1 MSKIKSAY
9 WNVID
14 GGDYELKPK
23 KHENQASQH
32 QQHQQHQQYQQYQ
45 QHQQALQ
52 AFKAASSYQRTNE
65 LRNKLKARFN
75 GLAEADAKVAD

>member
-9 WNVID
+9 WNIID

-23 KHENQASQH
+23 KVENQASQH
-32 QQHQQHQQYQQYQ
+32 QQHQ

-65 LRNKLKARFN
+65 LRNKLKARFK
-75 GLAEADAKVAD
+75 GLTETLTKAAD

>member
-14 GGDYELKPK
+14 GGDYEPKPK
-23 KHENQASQH
+23 KVENQASQH
-32 QQHQQHQQYQQYQ
+32 PQHP
-45 QHQQALQ
+45 QALQ

-65 LRNKLKARFN
+65 LRNKLKARFK
-75 GLAEADAKVAD
+75 GLTETITKAAD

>member
-23 KHENQASQH
+23 KPKQHEEQTLQAS
-32 QQHQQHQQYQQYQ
+32 
-45 QHQQALQ
+45 QALQ
-52 AFKAASSYQRTNE
+52 AFKTAHSYQRTNE
-65 LRNKLKARFN
+65 LRNKLEARFN
-75 GLAEADAKVAD
+75 GLAEDATKAAD

>member
-23 KHENQASQH
+23 KPKQHEEQTLQASQ
-32 QQHQQHQQYQQYQ
+32 
-45 QHQQALQ
+45 ALQ
-52 AFKAASSYQRTNE
+52 SFKAFNAASSYQRTNE

-75 GLAEADAKVAD
+75 GLAEAVTKAAD

>member
-23 KHENQASQH
+23 KPKKHEEQSVEASQV
-32 QQHQQHQQYQQYQ
+32 
-45 QHQQALQ
+45 LQ
-52 AFKAASSYQRTNE
+52 AFKVAHGYQRTNE
-65 LRNKLKARFN
+65 LRNKLKARFK
-75 GLAEADAKVAD
+75 GLAEAVANA

>member
-9 WNVID
+9 WNVIN
-14 GGDYELKPK
+14 GGDCEPKPK
-23 KHENQASQH
+23 KVENQAS
-32 QQHQQHQQYQQYQ
+32 

-65 LRNKLKARFN
+65 LRNKLKARFK
-75 GLAEADAKVAD
+75 GLADDVAKVAD

>member
-14 GGDYELKPK
+14 GGDYELKQKKPK
-23 KHENQASQH
+23 KHEEQSLEASEASE
-32 QQHQQHQQYQQYQ
+32 
-45 QHQQALQ
+45 ALQ
-52 AFKAASSYQRTNE
+52 AFKAARSYQRTNE

-75 GLAEADAKVAD
+75 GLAEAAANV

>member
-32 QQHQQHQQYQQYQ
+32 P
-45 QHQQALQ
+45 QALQ
-52 AFKAASSYQRTNE
+52 AFKTARSYQRTNE
-65 LRNKLKARFN
+65 LRNKLKARFE
-75 GLAEADAKVAD
+75 GLAEAVTKVAD

>member
-14 GGDYELKPK
+14 GGDYELKPR

-32 QQHQQHQQYQQYQ
+32 QQHQQHP
-45 QHQQALQ
+45 QALQ

-65 LRNKLKARFN
+65 LRNKLKARFK
-75 GLAEADAKVAD
+75 GLADDVAKVAD

>member
-23 KHENQASQH
+23 KPKKPKNHEEQSLEASEASE
-32 QQHQQHQQYQQYQ
+32 
-45 QHQQALQ
+45 ALQ
-52 AFKAASSYQRTNE
+52 AFKAARSYQRTNE

-75 GLAEADAKVAD
+75 GLAEAAANV

>member
-23 KHENQASQH
+23 KPKKHEEQSLEASEASE
-32 QQHQQHQQYQQYQ
+32 
-45 QHQQALQ
+45 ALQ
-52 AFKAASSYQRTNE
+52 AFKVARSYQRTNE
-65 LRNKLKARFN
+65 LRNKLKARFKS
-75 GLAEADAKVAD
+75 LAEAVTKAAD

>member
-23 KHENQASQH
+23 KAVEQTS
-32 QQHQQHQQYQQYQ
+32 
-45 QHQQALQ
+45 QALQ

-65 LRNKLKARFN
+65 LRNKLKARFK
-75 GLAEADAKVAD
+75 GLAEAVTKAAD

>member
-14 GGDYELKPK
+14 GGDYEPKPK
-23 KHENQASQH
+23 KVENQSSQH
-32 QQHQQHQQYQQYQ
+32 QR
-45 QHQQALQ
+45 HQQALQ
-52 AFKAASSYQRTNE
+52 AFEAFKVVSSYQRTNE

-75 GLAEADAKVAD
+75 GLAEAVTKAAD